1 MLLLSAACA
10 CLGGVLLRWA
20 RVPTGLILG
29 AIIGAGAFNIT
40 VAPVEAPTLA
50 RNVVFVGVGV
60 MVGSLVT
67 KDVLRQLRAALL
79 PAVSASLL
87 LIAIGLGIAM
97 LLRALG
103 VAPSGDVLAT
113 SPGAVSVLSA
123 AAAAHGKD
131 APLVALFHVMRILTI
146 VLSLPLLVHLL
157 PADAGGQSGGQPAD
171 ARAGAAPEGE
181 QRAGAP
187 APAGGA
193 RRFLKV
199 LGVVGGASAGGAIA
213 FALGVDGAMIF
224 GTTLGAALVTVSYSA
239 PTRSPRALRNGV
251 QLALGWIV
259 GTHIQRDTLAD
270 LGGATLP
277 ALLAALLMVGGGVAT
292 ALLLRRFA
300 SLPGDVLA
308 TSPGSVELLASTAI
322 EQEAAPLQVV
332 LFHTV
337 RLLFVVL
344 SLPLLL
350 QLMR

>member
-10 CLGGVLLRWA
+10 CLCGLLLRWA

-29 AIIGAGAFNIT
+29 AIVGAGAFNIA
-40 VAPVEAPTLA
+40 VVPVEAPTLA
-50 RNVVFVGVGV
+50 RNAVFVGVGV

-67 KDVLRQLRAALL
+67 KDVLRQLRPALL

-87 LIAIGLGIAM
+87 LVAIGLGITF

-146 VLSLPLLVHLL
+146 VLSLPLLVQLL
-157 PADAGGQSGGQPAD
+157 PGEARPATQSAD
-171 ARAGAAPEGE
+171 ARGGA
-181 QRAGAP
+181 

-193 RRFLKV
+193 AEGEHTPVGRARRHLKTLGAV
-199 LGVVGGASAGGAIA
+199 LGASAGGAMA
-213 FALGVDGAMIF
+213 FVLGVDGAMVF
-224 GTTLGAALVTVSYSA
+224 GTTLGAALVTVSYSV
-239 PTRSPRALRNGV
+239 PTRFPRHLRMGV

-259 GTHIQRDTLAD
+259 GTHIDQDTLTD

-292 ALLLRRFA
+292 ALLLRRFV

-308 TSPGSVELLASTAI
+308 TSPGSVELLVSTAI

>member
-1 MLLLSAACA
+1 MLLLSAGCA
-10 CLGGVLLRWA
+10 CLGGLLLRWA

-29 AIIGAGAFNIT
+29 GIIGSGAFNIAVT
-40 VAPVEAPTLA
+40 PVEAPTLA
-50 RNVVFVGVGV
+50 RNAVFVGVGV

-87 LIAIGLGIAM
+87 LIAIGLGITY

-146 VLSLPLLVHLL
+146 VLSLPLLVRLL
-157 PADAGGQSGGQPAD
+157 PPG
-171 ARAGAAPEGE
+171 AGAAPEGVA
-181 QRAGAP
+181 AGGTPAP
-187 APAGGA
+187 APASVSDA
-193 RRFLKV
+193 RRWLKV
-199 LGVVGGASAGGAIA
+199 LGVALGASAGGVAA
-213 FALGVDGAMIF
+213 HTLGVDGAMIF
-224 GTTLGAALVTVSYSA
+224 GTTLGAALVTVSYA
-239 PTRSPRALRNGV
+239 NPTRSPRALRSGV

-259 GTHIQRDTLAD
+259 GTHIQRETLAD

-292 ALLLRRFA
+292 ALLLRRFV